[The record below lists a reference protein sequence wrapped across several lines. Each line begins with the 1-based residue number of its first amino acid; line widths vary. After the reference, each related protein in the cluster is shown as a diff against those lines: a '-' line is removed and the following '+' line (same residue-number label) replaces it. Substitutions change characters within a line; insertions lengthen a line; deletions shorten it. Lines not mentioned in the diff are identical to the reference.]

1 MYVGFGALAA
11 ALLLSAGPAGAEAPQ
26 LYVAT
31 GDGYSVAFK
40 VEGAKTYVLG
50 LDATVYC
57 SETEP
62 QSLGKPGLRGFFS
75 TPTPMREGATG
86 ALTAS
91 ADSGGQFGS
100 RRAVVDAVPE
110 SGKLVGHFEYV
121 FSELSSH
128 CQTAGYFGTR
138 PEVAF
143 EAVPYVPVDGS
154 TTPPPVS
161 GTPVAVYYGA
171 EGPLETFFTVFRSAF
186 GLRGTVASG
195 CQPSTRRHPPRRGP
209 LASGVLIAQFAE
221 DGALHRKLRSLGPGG
236 LTAIH
241 EAVTL
246 TGAVGDASIVGT
258 YFKRIGIRPEKGPKR
273 VCHTGPL
280 PFSAVRYLPSAVPF
294 GAQDAIRNSW
304 AG

>member
-1 MYVGFGALAA
+1 LALGAILVASWLAA
-11 ALLLSAGPAGAEAPQ
+11 GTASAATPQ
-26 LYVAT
+26 LYVAS

-50 LDATVYC
+50 LDAMVYC

-62 QSLGKPGLRGFFS
+62 QNLSKPGLRAFF
-75 TPTPMREGATG
+75 PNPKPMREGPMG
-86 ALTAS
+86 GLTAS
-91 ADSGGQFGS
+91 EGRGDGFGS
-100 RRAVVDAVPE
+100 TEAVVDAVPE
-110 SGKLVGHFEYV
+110 GGKLVGHFEYV

-128 CQTAGYFGTR
+128 CQTGGYFGTR
-138 PEVAF
+138 PEVTF

-154 TTPPPVS
+154 IPAPPFAE
-161 GTPVAVYYGA
+161 TPVAVYYA
-171 EGPLETFFTVFRSAF
+171 SEGPLEAFFTVFRSVF

-195 CQPSTRRHPPRRGP
+195 CHGSTRKHPPRRGP
-209 LASGVLIAQFAE
+209 LASEVLITHFAAG
-221 DGALHRKLRSLGPGG
+221 GAFDRKLRSLGPGG

-246 TGAVGDASIVGT
+246 TGTVGDASISGT
-258 YFKRIGIRPEKGPKR
+258 YFNRIGFRPGKGPKR

-280 PFSAVRYLPSAVPF
+280 PFRAVRYLPA
-294 GAQDAIRNSW
+294 